1 MTLDLNFCSK
11 TISCRF
17 KSETDRGTFE
27 NATILFCL
35 ELPSSGN
42 AKNSNI
48 FQCIP
53 LLVVI
58 LNIRLIVICTIDDQ
72 AHCMNRN
79 KVLK

>member
-1 MTLDLNFCSK
+1 MPL
-11 TISCRF
+11 
-17 KSETDRGTFE
+17 E
-27 NATILFCL
+27 CL
-35 ELPSSGN
+35 ELPSSRN

-48 FQCIP
+48 FQYIP

-58 LNIRLIVICTIDDQ
+58 LNIRLTVICTIDDQ